1 MNTFNI
7 NYTLACLLKFVLSI
21 HKLFICL
28 GWSSWGSSG
37 KHTYTTITSNLSQL
51 NTVRS
56 VKCALFI
63 QVEAAPAQ
71 LADVPPPAP
80 IAVEDA
86 SEEES
91 EVSRHIYIYF
101 LIYYSVFEGRY
112 LFQNVF
118 QFTSLY
124 NNIFLTTALDTNG
137 TSTATPAEGEK
148 LKRKLTVHY
157 NLLCINNTKNLHW
170 IYRVE
175 KTMDGHCKNSI
186 QAAKEHW

>member
-37 KHTYTTITSNLSQL
+37 KHTYTTVTSNLSQL

-71 LADVPPPAP
+71 PADVPPPAP

-91 EVSRHIYIYF
+91 EVSRHIHTKLYWCVYIY
-101 LIYYSVFEGRY
+101 LSWYIIQCLKGDICSKMYSS
-112 LFQNVF
+112 
-118 QFTSLY
+118 SLVY
-124 NNIFLTTALDTNG
+124 TIIILNNSSGHKWHLYSYSCWRWKTKKKAD
-137 TSTATPAEGEK
+137 ST
-148 LKRKLTVHY
+148 L
-157 NLLCINNTKNLHW
+157 
-170 IYRVE
+170 
-175 KTMDGHCKNSI
+175 
-186 QAAKEHW
+186 